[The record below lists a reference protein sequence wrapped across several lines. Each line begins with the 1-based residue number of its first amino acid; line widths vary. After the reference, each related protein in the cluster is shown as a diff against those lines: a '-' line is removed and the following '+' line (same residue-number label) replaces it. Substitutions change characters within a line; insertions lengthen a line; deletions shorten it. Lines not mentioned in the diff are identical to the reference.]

1 MKRWV
6 LSLSDQTKRRIL
18 HGWFLVDAILVLF
31 PPLYWAAGSPS
42 AARAAIPW
50 SLLYFLATGACIVLS
65 VLAAQYVENIRGEL
79 N

>member
-6 LSLSDQTKRRIL
+6 LSLSDHAKRRIL
-18 HGWFLVDAILVLF
+18 YGWFLADAILVLF
-31 PPLYWAAGSPS
+31 PPLYWVAGSPS
-42 AARAAIPW
+42 AARAVIPW
-50 SLLYFLATGACIVLS
+50 SLVYFLASGACIVLS